1 MWNIFNS
8 RFYVNEWVF
17 QIDRRGSDG
26 KEYINQVV
34 IYMIFIYCISLLLL
48 QLPYWKGYASA
59 TKLLSREEILSYMIP
74 FSFII
79 INISC
84 SYKKSVWL
92 LESLILKSLL
102 YTTTQYKQFS
112 TVLYEKP
119 QANIYLYININ
130 YIQIDGLKYYK
141 YN

>member
-1 MWNIFNS
+1 
-8 RFYVNEWVF
+8 
-17 QIDRRGSDG
+17 
-26 KEYINQVV
+26 
-34 IYMIFIYCISLLLL
+34 MIFIYCISLLLL

-59 TKLLSREEILSYMIP
+59 TKLLSKEEILSYMIP

-79 INISC
+79 KISC

-102 YTTTQYKQFS
+102 YTTTHYKQFS

-130 YIQIDGLKYYK
+130 NIQIDGLKYYK

>member
-1 MWNIFNS
+1 M
-8 RFYVNEWVF
+8 
-17 QIDRRGSDG
+17 
-26 KEYINQVV
+26 
-34 IYMIFIYCISLLLL
+34 
-48 QLPYWKGYASA
+48 
-59 TKLLSREEILSYMIP
+59 
-74 FSFII
+74 
-79 INISC
+79 
-84 SYKKSVWL
+84 
-92 LESLILKSLL
+92 ESLILKSLL

>member
-1 MWNIFNS
+1 
-8 RFYVNEWVF
+8 
-17 QIDRRGSDG
+17 
-26 KEYINQVV
+26 
-34 IYMIFIYCISLLLL
+34 MIFIYCISLLLL

-79 INISC
+79 IKISC

>member
-59 TKLLSREEILSYMIP
+59 TKLLSKEEILSYMIP

-79 INISC
+79 KISC